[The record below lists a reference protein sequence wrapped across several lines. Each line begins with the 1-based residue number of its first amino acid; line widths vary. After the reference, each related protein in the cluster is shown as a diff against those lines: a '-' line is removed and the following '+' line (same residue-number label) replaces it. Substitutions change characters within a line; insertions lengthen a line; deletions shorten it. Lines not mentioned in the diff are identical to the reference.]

1 MLCQFFPFRYG
12 DDNLQCAE
20 IIEFFLNLLHILA
33 NHLARYMVD
42 RRVSDR
48 LIQPRLCHTPDAE
61 SSIDYNSLFC
71 SKRHFRVNQCF
82 ICHIR
87 IIPAVFSDGT
97 AYFFGT
103 SPDIQQFQ
111 IQNNAS
117 SKPVLL
123 MFFSLTDPAVF
134 LPDHAIC
141 FIITHNEKMLN
152 HFRIFFQKRSIFP
165 GCFSISETYSFPS
178 FLLFQTPQLFFL
190 PVLQFFHQ
198 FPYFQAAQSHSFLL
212 PAPVPGDTGRKYS
225 AR

>member
-33 NHLARYMVD
+33 DHLARYMVD

-111 IQNNAS
+111 IQNNA
-117 SKPVLL
+117 LWR
-123 MFFSLTDPAVF
+123 MDFHF
-134 LPDHAIC
+134 LY
-141 FIITHNEKMLN
+141 F
-152 HFRIFFQKRSIFP
+152 FP
-165 GCFSISETYSFPS
+165 GKQHKRRSPRCRCSAGTRRISHAE
-178 FLLFQTPQLFFL
+178 FL
-190 PVLQFFHQ
+190 
-198 FPYFQAAQSHSFLL
+198 AAAHNICIF
-212 PAPVPGDTGRKYS
+212 
-225 AR
+225 

>member
-33 NHLARYMVD
+33 DHLARYMVD

-87 IIPAVFSDGT
+87 IIPGVLSHSTYRLFLCKTGLLDL
-97 AYFFGT
+97 
-103 SPDIQQFQ
+103 Q
-111 IQNNAS
+111 IQINTLRRRNLNMAHTFL
-117 SKPVLL
+117 SKKHK
-123 MFFSLTDPAVF
+123 SRC
-134 LPDHAIC
+134 H
-141 FIITHNEKMLN
+141 
-152 HFRIFFQKRSIFP
+152 RSCRP
-165 GCFSISETYSFPS
+165 TGACSISPS
-178 FLLFQTPQLFFL
+178 
-190 PVLQFFHQ
+190 
-198 FPYFQAAQSHSFLL
+198 
-212 PAPVPGDTGRKYS
+212 
-225 AR
+225 

>member
-33 NHLARYMVD
+33 DHLARYMVD

-111 IQNNAS
+111 IQNNA
-117 SKPVLL
+117 LWRMDFHFL
-123 MFFSLTDPAVF
+123 YFFPGKQHKRRSPRCRCSAGTRRISHAEFLAAAHNICIFQACPAHVF
-134 LPDHAIC
+134 LLNRSGGFSAGSRDL
-141 FIITHNEKMLN
+141 FYHNT
-152 HFRIFFQKRSIFP
+152 Q
-165 GCFSISETYSFPS
+165 
-178 FLLFQTPQLFFL
+178 
-190 PVLQFFHQ
+190 
-198 FPYFQAAQSHSFLL
+198 
-212 PAPVPGDTGRKYS
+212 
-225 AR
+225 

>member
-1 MLCQFFPFRYG
+1 MPFGVWIFTSCISFP
-12 DDNLQCAE
+12 
-20 IIEFFLNLLHILA
+20 
-33 NHLARYMVD
+33 
-42 RRVSDR
+42 
-48 LIQPRLCHTPDAE
+48 E
-61 SSIDYNSLFC
+61 SSINAAPRAAAAAQEPVVYPMRSFLLP
-71 SKRHFRVNQCF
+71 
-82 ICHIR
+82 R
-87 IIPAVFSDGT
+87 II
-97 AYFFGT
+97 Y
-103 SPDIQQFQ
+103 
-111 IQNNAS
+111 AS

-190 PVLQFFHQ
+190 PVSQFFHQ